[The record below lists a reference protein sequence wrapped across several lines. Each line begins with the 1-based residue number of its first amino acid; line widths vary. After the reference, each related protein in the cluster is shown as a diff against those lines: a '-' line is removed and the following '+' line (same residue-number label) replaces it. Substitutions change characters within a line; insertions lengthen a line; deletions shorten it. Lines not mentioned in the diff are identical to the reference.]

1 MNFLSPSI
9 IRIARKDVDLAIK
22 GLMFLNR
29 TRISKNSRTN
39 RKLLIA
45 HHLCGYSRYVH
56 ISSWRYRI
64 SITRV
69 QSDVIQELEKARI
82 KLSKLFKKGELTN
95 DEKYKINRYQ
105 QNILDREINLRD
117 NYCKGQPSS
126 FEFNAKD
133 PHRKSYHKKGR
144 IGSKRLA

>member
-1 MNFLSPSI
+1 MNFFSPSI
-9 IRIARKDVDLAIK
+9 VRIARKDVDIAIK

-29 TRISKNSRTN
+29 IGNDNNTITS

-56 ISSWRYRI
+56 INSWRYRI

-69 QSDVIQELEKARI
+69 QSEVIQELENARLN
-82 KLSKLFKKGELTN
+82 LSNLFKKEELTK
-95 DEKYKINRYQ
+95 DESDKINRYQ
-105 QNILDREINLRD
+105 RNILDRETNLQD
-117 NYCKGQPSS
+117 NYCKGKPSS

-133 PHRKSYHKKGR
+133 PHRKRYHTKGR
-144 IGSKRLA
+144 ISTERQA